1 MTSLRLLLGV
11 LALVTICPAPSEAED
26 YPSRPI
32 RLVVPVPP
40 GAIND
45 LVARMVGAS
54 ITAQTGQPVVIENRA
69 GAAGNIALGA
79 VARAAP
85 DGYTLLVASG
95 AHITTNRLV
104 YKMPDINPLKDLV
117 PIAPIA
123 GIKLIFAVNKNVPA
137 KTLREFIALV
147 RRSPARS
154 TSHLPGPARPPIS
167 PANGWRALPESNS
180 CMCRIAAPSR
190 RWSTWW
196 PAMSRRSRSA

>member
-11 LALVTICPAPSEAED
+11 LVLVTICPAPSEAED

-45 LVARMVGAS
+45 LVARVVGAS

-85 DGYTLLVASG
+85 D
-95 AHITTNRLV
+95 RLR
-104 YKMPDINPLKDLV
+104 K
-117 PIAPIA
+117 
-123 GIKLIFAVNKNVPA
+123 
-137 KTLREFIALV
+137 
-147 RRSPARS
+147 RRC
-154 TSHLPGPARPPIS
+154 G
-167 PANGWRALPESNS
+167 
-180 CMCRIAAPSR
+180 
-190 RWSTWW
+190 
-196 PAMSRRSRSA
+196 